1 MLRYPTL
8 LDDRLCID
16 LSNLQVTRQDFS
28 NKADLCTSVYNMASS
43 HTAWPLIYAPLD
55 PHLMTFFTDTLEH
68 TKTKSQ
74 MFGTIMLLHDVY
86 ENVMHE
92 NFNHEL

>member
-1 MLRYPTL
+1 
-8 LDDRLCID
+8 
-16 LSNLQVTRQDFS
+16 
-28 NKADLCTSVYNMASS
+28 
-43 HTAWPLIYAPLD
+43 
-55 PHLMTFFTDTLEH
+55 MTFFTDTLEH